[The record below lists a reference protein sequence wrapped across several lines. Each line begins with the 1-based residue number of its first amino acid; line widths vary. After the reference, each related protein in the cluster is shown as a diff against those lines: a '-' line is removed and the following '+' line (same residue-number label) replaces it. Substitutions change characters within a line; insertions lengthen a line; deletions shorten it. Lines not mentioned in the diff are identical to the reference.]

1 MKRIQPIAATLLLA
15 LVACSDVE
23 EDDHHDHGHHH
34 HEHEVMTTVKLTFV
48 PSTDG
53 AEDLVFTWA
62 DPEND
67 GDPVVDDIVLENGVD
82 YAVGVE
88 IWNELE
94 EEPEEVTPEI
104 ADEDDEHQAFF
115 TGSAVQGPA
124 NTDNPDH
131 VVTHA
136 YADEDRNGLPLGLDN
151 TIVAVAAG
159 TGELTFTLRHMPL
172 EDGNSVK
179 VEGLAGDVD
188 EGGFSAIGGANDIQI
203 TYSLTVE

>member
-1 MKRIQPIAATLLLA
+1 MKRIQPITAILLLSLA
-15 LVACSDVE
+15 ACSDVE
-23 EDDHHDHGHHH
+23 EDDHHGHHH

-48 PSTDG
+48 SSTDG

-104 ADEDDEHQAFF
+104 ADEDDEHQTFF

-124 NTDNPDH
+124 TLDNADH
-131 VVTHA
+131 LVTHD

-159 TGELTFTLRHMPL
+159 TGELTFTLRHMPP
-172 EDGNSVK
+172 EDGNAVK
-179 VEGLAGDVD
+179 VEGLAGDVA